1 MLKFGLARQN
11 HSSMS
16 RNVRFDVAKGIAILA
31 VITIHVT
38 GNRSRQ
44 IAVEGSQFWWWLRY
58 VNLAAAFAVPCFLLI
73 SAWLWTISLER
84 KSDLWEFVKTRFVSL
99 AHPYLLWSLIYI
111 TFRTRAGT
119 SEPWPSLSR
128 IGFELSFGKSAY
140 HLYFMVLIAQL
151 ILIVPL
157 FAWIFKRFK
166 FSFWAMIA
174 FTVAF
179 EFVVLTIQKQTHLVV
194 SFGSFA
200 LGYAPVLL
208 PAIWYG
214 LNPARLESLVDP
226 LNLVNA
232 EQKEVLDSKLGEGVP
247 RKMAFMQQLG
257 LWILSFFACH
267 EYFAVHSRLLDKQ
280 PLDGLHVQ
288 LSNIIY
294 TASIA
299 WLVVVLSLTLPIHR
313 LIETSLAWLGKN
325 SLAIYL
331 AHPAFLV
338 VLTSPSL
345 ARVLPKGYINVP
357 IVWFGTVLI
366 SCGFAFAV
374 EKMGLNGILFGQWR
388 RKPPV
393 PPTENPLPAS

>member
-1 MLKFGLARQN
+1 
-11 HSSMS
+11 MS

-58 VNLAAAFAVPCFLLI
+58 INLAAAFAVPCFLLI

-166 FSFWAMIA
+166 VGFWAMMA

-226 LNLVNA
+226 LNFLNPQ
-232 EQKEVLDSKLGEGVP
+232 EKEVLESKLGKDVH
-247 RKMAFMQQLG
+247 RDAVFMRLMPLG
-257 LWILSFFACH
+257 LLAISSFGQ
-267 EYFAVHSRLLDKQ
+267 YFRVHSMLLDKRT
-280 PLDGLHVQ
+280 LDGSLVQ
-288 LSNIIY
+288 YANIAY
-294 TASIA
+294 TSGFA
-299 WLVVVLSLTLPIHR
+299 WLVVVLSLLLPFQR
-313 LIETSLAWLGKN
+313 TVETGLAWLGRN

-338 VLTSPSL
+338 VLTSPSVS
-345 ARVLPKGYINVP
+345 RVLPKGYINVP

-366 SCGFAFAV
+366 SCGFAIAV
-374 EKMGLNGILFGQWR
+374 EKLGLNGILFGQWR

>member
-1 MLKFGLARQN
+1 
-11 HSSMS
+11 MS

-58 VNLAAAFAVPCFLLI
+58 INLAAAFAVPCFLLI

-111 TFRTRAGT
+111 TFRTRAGA

-200 LGYAPVLL
+200 LGYALVLL

-232 EQKEVLDSKLGEGVP
+232 EQKEVLESKLGEGVP
-247 RKMAFMQQLG
+247 RKMAFMQQMG
-257 LWILSFFACH
+257 LWILSFSACL

-280 PLDGLHVQ
+280 RLDGLHVQ
-288 LSNIIY
+288 LSNIFY

-299 WLVVVLSLTLPIHR
+299 WLVVVLSLTLPLHR
-313 LIETSLAWLGKN
+313 LSETGLAWLGKN

-338 VLTSPSL
+338 VLTSPSVS
-345 ARVLPKGYINVP
+345 RVLPKGYINVP

>member
-1 MLKFGLARQN
+1 
-11 HSSMS
+11 MS

-58 VNLAAAFAVPCFLLI
+58 INLAAAFAVPCFLLI

-119 SEPWPSLSR
+119 FEPWPSLSR

-166 FSFWAMIA
+166 VGFWAMMA
-174 FTVAF
+174 MTVIV
-179 EFVVLTIQKQTHLVV
+179 EFAILAIQQRTHVVV

-200 LGYAPVLL
+200 PGYAPVLL
-208 PAIWYG
+208 PAIWLG
-214 LNPARLESLVDP
+214 LNPAQPDSYLSP
-226 LNLVNA
+226 LNYFGPKDLEQA
-232 EQKEVLDSKLGEGVP
+232 EPKLGKHFRVKVALTRISVLIAAAIVISAYYFQGNTMLLAKLPLNGVSL
-247 RKMAFMQQLG
+247 QQV
-257 LWILSFFACH
+257 S
-267 EYFAVHSRLLDKQ
+267 LL
-280 PLDGLHVQ
+280 
-288 LSNIIY
+288 Y
-294 TASIA
+294 TSVFA
-299 WLVVVLSLTLPIHR
+299 WLVVLLSRILPFQR
-313 LIETSLAWLGKN
+313 TVETGLAWLGKN

-338 VLTSPSL
+338 VLTSPSVS
-345 ARVLPKGYINVP
+345 RVLPKGYINVP

-366 SCGFAFAV
+366 SGGFAIAV

>member
-1 MLKFGLARQN
+1 
-11 HSSMS
+11 MS

-38 GNRSRQ
+38 GNRARQ

-58 VNLAAAFAVPCFLLI
+58 INLAAAFAVPCFLLI

-128 IGFELSFGKSAY
+128 IGFEVSFGKSAY

-179 EFVVLTIQKQTHLVV
+179 EFVILTIQKQTQLVV

-200 LGYAPVLL
+200 LGYAPMLL

-214 LNPARLESLVDP
+214 LNPTPIDRQIGRLKGNVADDARVDQVQPVEGENRRHLQWLVVFV
-226 LNLVNA
+226 LASALVNGISYLQA
-232 EQKEVLDSKLGEGVP
+232 HTALLAKRPGAGI
-247 RKMAFMQQLG
+247 G
-257 LWILSFFACH
+257 LQELSIA
-267 EYFAVHSRLLDKQ
+267 YTS
-280 PLDGLHVQ
+280 HV
-288 LSNIIY
+288 
-294 TASIA
+294 A
-299 WLVVVLSLTLPIHR
+299 WLVVFLSLLLPVPR
-313 LIETSLAWLGKN
+313 TVETSLAWLGKN

-338 VLTSPSL
+338 VLTSPSVSRL
-345 ARVLPKGYINVP
+345 LPKGYINVP

>member
-1 MLKFGLARQN
+1 
-11 HSSMS
+11 
-16 RNVRFDVAKGIAILA
+16 
-31 VITIHVT
+31 
-38 GNRSRQ
+38 
-44 IAVEGSQFWWWLRY
+44 
-58 VNLAAAFAVPCFLLI
+58 
-73 SAWLWTISLER
+73 
-84 KSDLWEFVKTRFVSL
+84 
-99 AHPYLLWSLIYI
+99 
-111 TFRTRAGT
+111 
-119 SEPWPSLSR
+119 
-128 IGFELSFGKSAY
+128 LSFGKSAY

-151 ILIVPL
+151 IIIVPL

-226 LNLVNA
+226 LNFLNPQ
-232 EQKEVLDSKLGEGVP
+232 EKEVLESKLGKNVH
-247 RKMAFMQQLG
+247 RDAVFMRLMPLG
-257 LWILSFFACH
+257 LLAISSFGQ
-267 EYFAVHSRLLDKQ
+267 YFRVHSMLLDKRT
-280 PLDGLHVQ
+280 LDVSLVQ
-288 LSNIIY
+288 YANIAY
-294 TASIA
+294 TSGFAC
-299 WLVVVLSLTLPIHR
+299 LVVVLSLLLPFQR
-313 LIETSLAWLGKN
+313 SIETGLAWLGKS

-338 VLTSPSL
+338 VLTSPSVS
-345 ARVLPKGYINVP
+345 RVLPKGYINVP

-366 SCGFAFAV
+366 SCGFAIAV

>member
-1 MLKFGLARQN
+1 
-11 HSSMS
+11 MS

-58 VNLAAAFAVPCFLLI
+58 INLAAAFAVPCFLLI

-119 SEPWPSLSR
+119 SELWPSLSR

-151 ILIVPL
+151 IIIVPL

-226 LNLVNA
+226 LNLLNPKH
-232 EQKEVLDSKLGEGVP
+232 KEVLESKLGEGVP
-247 RKMAFMQQLG
+247 RKMAFMQQMG
-257 LWILSFFACH
+257 LWILSFFACLA
-267 EYFAVHSRLLDKQ
+267 YFAVHSRLLDKQ

-288 LSNIIY
+288 FSNIIY
-294 TASIA
+294 TSSIA
-299 WLVVVLSLTLPIHR
+299 WLVVVLSLTLPFHR
-313 LIETSLAWLGKN
+313 LVETGLAWLGKN

-338 VLTSPSL
+338 VLTSPSVSRL
-345 ARVLPKGYINVP
+345 LPKGYINVP
-357 IVWFGTVLI
+357 IVWCGTVLI
-366 SCGFAFAV
+366 SCGFALAV

-393 PPTENPLPAS
+393 PPTENPVPAS